1 MNRRA
6 FGPGRAR
13 RNRFTGSTLLSTH
26 KIYRFMWSNF
36 NYTKTANQSTEP
48 DLLSTRTIVLRG
60 RPSSQ
65 HTRATV
71 SCGRTSSKT
80 KPVNRCTG
88 QMLHSTRDIVQWT
101 ELALDAIYRFTGSTL
116 SSTPCYLS
124 FHRVELAHSSP
135 TLPPS
140 RRLCLPSMET
150 PPPGHRPANSKIAE
164 LTPELPCV

>member
-1 MNRRA
+1 MM
-6 FGPGRAR
+6 
-13 RNRFTGSTLLSTH
+13 LSTH

-36 NYTKTANQSTEP
+36 LYTKTANRSTEP

-101 ELALDAIYRFTGSTL
+101 ELALDAIYRFTGSTIISKPWIYPL
-116 SSTPCYLS
+116 RMSGAPRMSM
-124 FHRVELAHSSP
+124 RMMIIMI
-135 TLPPS
+135 PPS
-140 RRLCLPSMET
+140 FSIFIHERCHHEI
-150 PPPGHRPANSKIAE
+150 K
-164 LTPELPCV
+164 PEVTLNLH